1 MKILLDEC
9 TPRFLKHRLPGQH
22 VSTVQEMGWTGL
34 KNGDLLAA
42 AGGHFDLF
50 ITTDKNLR
58 FQQNLTKYSLAVV
71 LLPSNRMSIVLHL
84 ITEIEA
90 AVNSIKPGDFIEI
103 PPK

>member
-1 MKILLDEC
+1 MRILLDEC
-9 TPRFLKHRLPGQH
+9 TPRFLKHRLSGRH
-22 VSTVQEMGWTGL
+22 VSTVQEMGWAGL

-42 AGGHFDLF
+42 AGGNFDLF

-58 FQQNLTKYSLAVV
+58 FQQNLTKYSLSVV
-71 LLPSNRMSIVLHL
+71 LLPSNRMSIVLNL

-103 PPK
+103 PLK

>member
-9 TPRFLKHRLPGQH
+9 TPRFLKRHLPSQH
-22 VSTVQEMGWTGL
+22 VSTVQEMGWAGL

-42 AGGHFDLF
+42 ADGHFDLF

-58 FQQNLTKYSLAVV
+58 FQQNLRKYGLAVV
-71 LLPSNRMSIVLHL
+71 LLPSNRMSVVRNL

-90 AVNSIKPGDFIEI
+90 AVNSIRPGDFVEI
-103 PPK
+103 LPE